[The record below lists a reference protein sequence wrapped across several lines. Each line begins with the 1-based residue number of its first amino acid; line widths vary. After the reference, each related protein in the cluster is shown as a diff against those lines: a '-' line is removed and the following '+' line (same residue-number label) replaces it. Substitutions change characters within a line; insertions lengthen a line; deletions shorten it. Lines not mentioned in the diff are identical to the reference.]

1 MRVRSGHH
9 LIEWRRLEA
18 VVLHHHPPVE
28 RRDAPKG
35 HVQLPSKED
44 LVVTY
49 VDLQLVAAIIVV
61 RLERDAVRV
70 HCLKPAEEGAQ
81 RRALIALACGRPH
94 CVLTCAAASLTRTLD
109 VLGLASCHRGVKKL
123 ENPWLTPYARAAP
136 LKRRRERRRA
146 SARCGRVV
154 FRHERRELLCGRI
167 ECHENESFEHAALGL
182 TVREEALLHALPR

>member
-1 MRVRSGHH
+1 MCICCSC
-9 LIEWRRLEA
+9 
-18 VVLHHHPPVE
+18 
-28 RRDAPKG
+28 DAC
-35 HVQLPSKED
+35 SC
-44 LVVTY
+44 
-49 VDLQLVAAIIVV
+49 AASC
-61 RLERDAVRV
+61 AS
-70 HCLKPAEEGAQ
+70 
-81 RRALIALACGRPH
+81 
-94 CVLTCAAASLTRTLD
+94 CAAASLTRGLD
-109 VLGLASCHRGVKKL
+109 VHGLASGHRGVKEL